1 MDWLFIDQNAK
12 QLLEILAEKSNPSVL
27 VKAQIRIF
35 VDLMWSQYKPN
46 IINYIFL
53 PYIGYLIVLLYMSAS
68 IIGPYHRS
76 LEEPLTPE
84 EHYVKFATLKWVTMI
99 TLFVATC
106 FLNMNIILE
115 LQQV

>member
-1 MDWLFIDQNAK
+1 M
-12 QLLEILAEKSNPSVL
+12 LELLAESSNPSVL

-35 VDLMWSQYKPN
+35 VDLMWSKYKPN
-46 IINYIFL
+46 IIVYIFV
-53 PYIGYLIVLLYMSAS
+53 PYIGYLGILLYMSAY
-68 IIGPYHRS
+68 IIGPYQRS

-84 EHYVKFATLKWVTMI
+84 EHDKKYGGFKVLTMV

-115 LQQV
+115 LQ